1 MFCVY
6 SSLLA
11 GRGSAY
17 ISLVGKGGGGLD
29 CFLFNDCLSI
39 SALETE
45 DLSASVEHSLCLA
58 APDQKNTGNFY
69 SSSNNLTI
77 G

>member
-6 SSLLA
+6 SSLYVA

-17 ISLVGKGGGGLD
+17 ISLVGEGGGGVRLL
-29 CFLFNDCLSI
+29 FSILFNDCLSI

-58 APDQKNTGNFY
+58 APDQKNTGNFF
-69 SSSNNLTI
+69 LFFK
-77 G
+77 